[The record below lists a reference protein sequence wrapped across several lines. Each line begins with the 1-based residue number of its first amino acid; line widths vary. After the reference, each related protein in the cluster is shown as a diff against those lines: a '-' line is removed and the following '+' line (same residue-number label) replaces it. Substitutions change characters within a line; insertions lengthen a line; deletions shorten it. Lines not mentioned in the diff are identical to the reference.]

1 MSRGRIALAAAVPCA
16 VAVIACG
23 GGGRRADA
31 AREAAP
37 HTIAR
42 VAASTPSSRIDC
54 RPRLRRFRTLP
65 QLKPTAFCLVARSG
79 ARLTADLLLVTPRP
93 DPRVNRSEQFGP
105 MIISNDGKLLWY
117 ERRPDKVHDLKVVQ
131 VDGRPAL
138 AFWQRGKGG
147 AYQLLDE
154 HYRPIGRIRAGHGHA
169 TNLHELVV
177 TPGGDAW
184 VSSDVKRRG
193 IIEYVVQRVDLAT
206 GKVRFEWRSLDHVK
220 PSDSYERRPRG
231 GNPWDY
237 FHGNAIAPPTAADPT
252 VVISSRNTSSL
263 YGVDPA
269 TGRTKWILGGKRDQ
283 FHLPEGW
290 RFCAQHDAHRLP
302 DGELMLFDN
311 GGTYMHGTR
320 RCGLHAARAMRF
332 RLDTAKRRVRLL
344 SSTSSRA
351 ISPHREGYFPGWVG
365 SARLASN
372 GDLLVDWGPNRRITE
387 IGPDGRVD
395 LLLKLQRWSYR
406 ALPAQWTGRPAGAPR
421 IAAHRRRG
429 LVDVWASWNGAT
441 QISRW
446 RIVAGGQPAATV
458 PFADLE
464 TKATVRTN
472 ASQVAVEALDAA
484 GNVLGRSALT
494 NVGAP
499 RH

>member
-1 MSRGRIALAAAVPCA
+1 
-16 VAVIACG
+16 
-23 GGGRRADA
+23 
-31 AREAAP
+31 
-37 HTIAR
+37 
-42 VAASTPSSRIDC
+42 
-54 RPRLRRFRTLP
+54 
-65 QLKPTAFCLVARSG
+65 
-79 ARLTADLLLVTPRP
+79 
-93 DPRVNRSEQFGP
+93 
-105 MIISNDGKLLWY
+105 
-117 ERRPDKVHDLKVVQ
+117 VQ

-206 GKVRFEWRSLDHVK
+206 GKVRFEWRSLNHVK
-220 PSDSYERRPRG
+220 PSDSYKRRPRG

-252 VVISSRNTSSL
+252 VVISS
-263 YGVDPA
+263 
-269 TGRTKWILGGKRDQ
+269 
-283 FHLPEGW
+283 
-290 RFCAQHDAHRLP
+290 
-302 DGELMLFDN
+302 
-311 GGTYMHGTR
+311 
-320 RCGLHAARAMRF
+320 
-332 RLDTAKRRVRLL
+332 
-344 SSTSSRA
+344 
-351 ISPHREGYFPGWVG
+351 
-365 SARLASN
+365 
-372 GDLLVDWGPNRRITE
+372 RITE

-472 ASQVAVEALDAA
+472 ASQVA
-484 GNVLGRSALT
+484 
-494 NVGAP
+494 
-499 RH
+499 